1 MLDGFNLLVR
11 KVGIAQTIAERIEHR
26 ALVVHIRT
34 SVADVVVH
42 HVGQVGDV
50 FHPRLYGTS
59 GWIHLAKEYV
69 GQSVALLL
77 AAVGDV
83 DDGRHVLLAPV
94 DGVGETADEH
104 QYGIGIGFEHQ
115 LHQVFIGQ
123 HQRFAVHGF
132 AAVTGDGRELPV
144 RTCAVRMVSYT
155 YNGDV
160 GGCGSLFR
168 LAHAVVFGVDD
179 FGIFLYSIAY
189 AAQNRCFV
197 RRGTTIPV
205 LHDFVRIRAYNGYFT
220 QLSGI
225 EWQEFFVFQ

>member
-1 MLDGFNLLVR
+1 M
-11 KVGIAQTIAERIEHR
+11 
-26 ALVVHIRT
+26 VHIRT

-144 RTCAVRMVSYT
+144 RTRAVRMVSYT
-155 YNGDV
+155 YDGDV
-160 GGCGSLFR
+160 GGCGCLFR

-179 FGIFLYSIAY
+179 FGSFFHSIAY
-189 AAQNRCFV
+189 ATQNRCFV
-197 RRGTTIPV
+197 RRGTTIPI

-225 EWQEFFVFQ
+225 EWQEILVFQ